1 MVDTKYKL
9 DFMVEILTGVSDEA
23 YGPQC
28 QFNYFG
34 IERAPYCG
42 NYLSWEGYE
51 QNRKRGQ
58 KIASVMKKILND
70 KANYEKYL
78 DDMTTK
84 YLIAVYNYE
93 FRRIAVKYKV
103 TYTKSTFKKGFWS
116 VVKKFV
122 TAHNTFY
129 VVGDIFSNDINNM
142 LVAADDLT
150 QHIPAKRD
158 FIDYLISN
166 ADDYSFEQLSP
177 AIKTEEK
184 PAVTFDL

>member
-9 DFMVEILTGVSDEA
+9 DFMVEILTGVSNEA
-23 YGPQC
+23 YGHQC

-34 IERAPYCG
+34 FEKEAYCS
-42 NYLSWEGYE
+42 NYLLWEGCKQTQERSLKIYE
-51 QNRKRGQ
+51 TL
-58 KIASVMKKILND
+58 KKILND

-78 DDMTTK
+78 DDTTTK

-129 VVGDIFSNDINNM
+129 VVGDIFGNDINNM

-166 ADDYSFEQLSP
+166 ADDYSFEQLNP

-184 PAVTFDL
+184 PAVAFDL

>member
-9 DFMVEILTGVSDEA
+9 DFMVEILTGVSNEA
-23 YGPQC
+23 YGYQC

-34 IERAPYCG
+34 FEKEVYCS
-42 NYLSWEGYE
+42 NYLLWEGCE
-51 QNRKRGQ
+51 KTQERSL
-58 KIASVMKKILND
+58 KIFETMKKILND

-78 DDMTTK
+78 DDITTN
-84 YLIAVYNYE
+84 YLIAVYNHE

-103 TYTKSTFKKGFWS
+103 IYTKSTFKKGFWS

-129 VVGDIFSNDINNM
+129 VVGDIFGNDVNNM

-150 QHIPAKRD
+150 QYIPAKRD

-166 ADDYSFEQLSP
+166 ADDYSFEQLNP
-177 AIKTEEK
+177 TIKVEEK
-184 PAVTFDL
+184 PILSMEL

>member
-9 DFMVEILTGVSDEA
+9 DFMVEILTGVSNEA
-23 YGPQC
+23 YGYRC

-34 IERAPYCG
+34 FEKEAYCG
-42 NYLSWEGYE
+42 NYLPWEGHK
-51 QNRKRGQ
+51 QTQKRSL
-58 KIASVMKKILND
+58 KISETMKRILND

-78 DDMTTK
+78 DDITTN
-84 YLIAVYNYE
+84 YLIAVYDNE

-103 TYTKSTFKKGFWS
+103 VYTKSTFKKGFWS
-116 VVKKFV
+116 VVKNFV

-129 VVGDIFSNDINNM
+129 VVGDIFGSDVNNM

-166 ADDYSFEQLSP
+166 ADEYSFEQLNP
-177 AIKTEEK
+177 TIKVEEK
-184 PAVTFDL
+184 PTGFMDL

>member
-1 MVDTKYKL
+1 MVDNKYKL
-9 DFMVEILTGVSDEA
+9 DFMVEILTSVVEGTWD
-23 YGPQC
+23 YQC

-34 IERAPYCG
+34 FERNTACG
-42 NYLSWEGYE
+42 NYLPWEGYE
-51 QNRKRGQ
+51 QAQKRGR

-70 KANYEKYL
+70 KVNYEKYL
-78 DDMTTK
+78 DDTTTK
-84 YLIAVYNYE
+84 YLIAVYNEE

-129 VVGDIFSNDINNM
+129 VVGDIFGNDINNM

-150 QHIPAKRD
+150 QYIPAKRD

-166 ADDYSFEQLSP
+166 ADDYSFEQLNP
-177 AIKTEEK
+177 TIKVEEK
-184 PAVTFDL
+184 PSHVMDL

>member
-23 YGPQC
+23 YWPQC

-34 IERAPYCG
+34 FERAPYCG

-129 VVGDIFSNDINNM
+129 VVGDIFGNDVNNM

-166 ADDYSFEQLSP
+166 ADDYSFEQLNP
-177 AIKTEEK
+177 TIKVEENSSH
-184 PAVTFDL
+184 VMDL

>member
-1 MVDTKYKL
+1 MVYNKYKL
-9 DFMVEILTGVSDEA
+9 DFMVEILASVGEEA

-28 QFNYFG
+28 RFNYFG
-34 IERAPYCG
+34 FEKRAYCHD
-42 NYLSWEGYE
+42 YLLWEGYE
-51 QNRKRGQ
+51 KTQKRSLT
-58 KIASVMKKILND
+58 IYEALTKILND
-70 KANYEKYL
+70 KANYENYL
-78 DDMTTK
+78 DDITTN
-84 YLIAVYNYE
+84 YLIAVYDNE

-103 TYTKSTFKKGFWS
+103 TYTKSAFKKGFWS

-129 VVGDIFSNDINNM
+129 VVGDIFGNDVNNM

-166 ADDYSFEQLSP
+166 ADEYSFEQLNP
-177 AIKTEEK
+177 TIKVEEK
-184 PAVTFDL
+184 PTDFMDL

>member
-1 MVDTKYKL
+1 MVDIKYKL
-9 DFMVEILTGVSDEA
+9 DFMVEILTGVSNEA
-23 YGPQC
+23 YGYQC

-34 IERAPYCG
+34 FKKEAYCS
-42 NYLSWEGYE
+42 NYLPWEGHE
-51 QNRKRGQ
+51 QVQKRSL
-58 KIASVMKKILND
+58 KIAKTLKKILND
-70 KANYEKYL
+70 KTNYEKYL
-78 DDMTTK
+78 DDITTN

-129 VVGDIFSNDINNM
+129 VVGDIFGNDVNNM

-150 QHIPAKRD
+150 QYIPAKRD

-166 ADDYSFEQLSP
+166 ADDYSFEQLNP
-177 AIKTEEK
+177 AIKADEK
-184 PAVTFDL
+184 PSYVMDL

>member
-9 DFMVEILTGVSDEA
+9 DFMVEILTSVGEEA

-34 IERAPYCG
+34 FERTPYCD
-42 NYLSWEGYE
+42 NYLTWEGYE
-51 QNRKRGQ
+51 QGQ
-58 KIASVMKKILND
+58 KRSRKIAETMKKIFND

-78 DDMTTK
+78 DDITTN
-84 YLIAVYNYE
+84 YLIAVYNHE

-129 VVGDIFSNDINNM
+129 VVGDIFGNDVNNM

-166 ADDYSFEQLSP
+166 ADDYSFEQLNP
-177 AIKTEEK
+177 TIKAEEK
-184 PAVTFDL
+184 PSHVMDL

>member
-1 MVDTKYKL
+1 MVDNKYKL
-9 DFMVEILTGVSDEA
+9 DFMVEILTSVSEEA

-34 IERAPYCG
+34 FERTPYCG
-42 NYLSWEGYE
+42 NYLPWEGYE
-51 QNRKRGQ
+51 QGQKRSR
-58 KIASVMKKILND
+58 KIASVMKKIFND
-70 KANYEKYL
+70 KANYEKYI
-78 DDMTTK
+78 DDTTTK

-103 TYTKSTFKKGFWS
+103 TYTKSAFKKGFWS

-129 VVGDIFSNDINNM
+129 VVGDILGNDVNNM

-150 QHIPAKRD
+150 QYIPAKRD

-166 ADDYSFEQLSP
+166 ADDYSFEQLNP
-177 AIKTEEK
+177 TIKVEENSSH
-184 PAVTFDL
+184 VMDL

>member
-1 MVDTKYKL
+1 MVDNKYKL
-9 DFMVEILTGVSDEA
+9 DFMVGILTSVVEGTWD
-23 YGPQC
+23 YQC

-34 IERAPYCG
+34 FERNTACG
-42 NYLSWEGYE
+42 NYLPWEGYE
-51 QNRKRGQ
+51 QGQ
-58 KIASVMKKILND
+58 KQSRKIAGVMKKIL
-70 KANYEKYL
+70 YEKYL
-78 DDMTTK
+78 DDITTK

-129 VVGDIFSNDINNM
+129 VVGDIFSNDVNNM

-166 ADDYSFEQLSP
+166 ADDYSFEQLNP
-177 AIKTEEK
+177 TIKVEEK
-184 PAVTFDL
+184 PADFMDL

>member
-1 MVDTKYKL
+1 MVDTEYKL
-9 DFMVEILTGVSDEA
+9 NFMVEILTGVSNEA
-23 YGPQC
+23 YGYQC

-34 IERAPYCG
+34 FEKEAYCG
-42 NYLSWEGYE
+42 NYLRWEGY
-51 QNRKRGQ
+51 GQ
-58 KIASVMKKILND
+58 AQERDLKISKVMKKILND

-78 DDMTTK
+78 DDITTN
-84 YLIAVYNYE
+84 YLIAVYNHE

-129 VVGDIFSNDINNM
+129 VVGDIFGNDVNNM

-150 QHIPAKRD
+150 QYIPAKRD

-166 ADDYSFEQLSP
+166 ADDYSFEQLNP
-177 AIKTEEK
+177 VIKVEEK
-184 PAVTFDL
+184 PTDFMDL

>member
-9 DFMVEILTGVSDEA
+9 DFMVEILTGVSNEA
-23 YGPQC
+23 YGYQC

-34 IERAPYCG
+34 FEKEVYCY
-42 NYLSWEGYE
+42 NYLLWEGCEKTQERSLTIYE
-51 QNRKRGQ
+51 
-58 KIASVMKKILND
+58 AMTKILND

-78 DDMTTK
+78 DDITTN
-84 YLIAVYNYE
+84 YLIAVYNHE

-129 VVGDIFSNDINNM
+129 VVGDIFGNDVNNM

-150 QHIPAKRD
+150 QYIPAKRD

-166 ADDYSFEQLSP
+166 ADDYSFEQLNP
-177 AIKTEEK
+177 TIKVEEK
-184 PAVTFDL
+184 PTLSMEL

>member
-9 DFMVEILTGVSDEA
+9 DFMVEILTGVVDDTW
-23 YGPQC
+23 YCQC

-34 IERAPYCG
+34 FGRSTACG
-42 NYLSWEGYE
+42 NYLTWEGYE
-51 QNRKRGQ
+51 QAQKRSR
-58 KIASVMKKILND
+58 KIANVMKKILND

-78 DDMTTK
+78 DDITTN
-84 YLIAVYNYE
+84 YLIAVYNHE

-129 VVGDIFSNDINNM
+129 VVGDILGNDVNNM

-177 AIKTEEK
+177 TIKANEK
-184 PAVTFDL
+184 PTETFDL

>member
-9 DFMVEILTGVSDEA
+9 DFMVEILTGVSNEA
-23 YGPQC
+23 YGYQC

-34 IERAPYCG
+34 FEKEAYC
-42 NYLSWEGYE
+42 NYYLTWDGYE
-51 QNRKRGQ
+51 QVQKRSR

-70 KANYEKYL
+70 KTNYEKYL
-78 DDMTTK
+78 DDITTN
-84 YLIAVYNYE
+84 YLIAVYNHE

-129 VVGDIFSNDINNM
+129 VVGDIFGNDVNNM

-150 QHIPAKRD
+150 QYIPAKRD

-166 ADDYSFEQLSP
+166 ADDYSFEQLNP
-177 AIKTEEK
+177 TIKAEEK
-184 PAVTFDL
+184 PSHVMDL

>member
-9 DFMVEILTGVSDEA
+9 DFMVEILTGVSEEA
-23 YGPQC
+23 YGYQC

-34 IERAPYCG
+34 FERAAYCG
-42 NYLSWEGYE
+42 NYLSWDGYE
-51 QNRKRGQ
+51 QNQKRGQ

-129 VVGDIFSNDINNM
+129 VVGDIFGDDVNNM

-166 ADDYSFEQLSP
+166 ADDYSFEQLNP

-184 PAVTFDL
+184 PAVAFDL

>member
-1 MVDTKYKL
+1 MVDSKYKL

-34 IERAPYCG
+34 FEREPYCG
-42 NYLSWEGYE
+42 NYLTWVGYE
-51 QNRKRGQ
+51 EGLKRGK
-58 KIASVMKKILND
+58 KIANVMKKILND

-78 DDMTTK
+78 DVTTTK
-84 YLIAVYNYE
+84 YLIEVYNVE

-116 VVKKFV
+116 VVKNFV

-129 VVGDIFSNDINNM
+129 VVGDIFGNDINNR

-158 FIDYLISN
+158 FVDYLISN
-166 ADDYSFEQLSP
+166 ADDYSFEQLNP
-177 AIKTEEK
+177 TIKVEEK
-184 PAVTFDL
+184 PSDFMDL

>member
-34 IERAPYCG
+34 FEREAYCG
-42 NYLSWEGYE
+42 NYLTWVGYE
-51 QNRKRGQ
+51 EGLKRGK
-58 KIASVMKKILND
+58 KIANVMKKILND

-84 YLIAVYNYE
+84 YLIAVYDAE

-129 VVGDIFSNDINNM
+129 VVGDIFGNDVNNM

-166 ADDYSFEQLSP
+166 ADDYSFEQLNP
-177 AIKTEEK
+177 VIKTEEK
-184 PAVTFDL
+184 PAMTFDL

>member
-1 MVDTKYKL
+1 MVNTKYKL
-9 DFMVEILTGVSDEA
+9 DFMVEILTGVSNAA
-23 YGPQC
+23 YGYQC

-34 IERAPYCG
+34 FKKGAYCG
-42 NYLSWEGYE
+42 NYLQWEGYG
-51 QNRKRGQ
+51 QAQKRGL
-58 KIASVMKKILND
+58 KISKVMKKILND

-78 DDMTTK
+78 DDITTN

-129 VVGDIFSNDINNM
+129 VVGDIFGNDANNM

-150 QHIPAKRD
+150 QYIPAKRD
-158 FIDYLISN
+158 FVDYLISN
-166 ADDYSFEQLSP
+166 ADDYSFEQLNP

-184 PAVTFDL
+184 PAVAFDL

>member
-1 MVDTKYKL
+1 MIDNKYKL
-9 DFMVEILTGVSDEA
+9 DFMVEILTSVVEGTWD
-23 YGPQC
+23 YQC

-34 IERAPYCG
+34 FERNPACG
-42 NYLSWEGYE
+42 NYLPWEGYE
-51 QNRKRGQ
+51 QAPKRGR

-70 KANYEKYL
+70 KVNYEKYL
-78 DDMTTK
+78 DDTTTK
-84 YLIAVYNYE
+84 YLIAVYNDE

-129 VVGDIFSNDINNM
+129 VVGDIFGNDINNM

-150 QHIPAKRD
+150 QYIPAKRD

-166 ADDYSFEQLSP
+166 ADDYSFEQLNP
-177 AIKTEEK
+177 TIKAEEK
-184 PAVTFDL
+184 ASHVMDL